1 MTLTLHDAHLLS
13 AAAGV
18 TLATVGSGDA
28 GAAML
33 KALSIVK
40 PGIKP
45 LLADG
50 LLMLSSAKDVPVQTE
65 VEPSLDVLKTNL
77 ERLKQVA
84 IDLLTTAETSQES
97 FQSLEVEGPKQYRL
111 WLSHEEIHLVFWAL
125 CVAQAIDEQQVNKA
139 HEAAMAYSDIRR
151 GVLGK
156 GYEAFQDK
164 FDRVHEQARVDDGE
178 VL

>member
-1 MTLTLHDAHLLS
+1 MTLTLHDARLLS
-13 AAAGV
+13 AAAGL

-33 KALSIVK
+33 KALSLIK

-45 LLADG
+45 LIADS
-50 LLMLSSAKDVPVQTE
+50 LMMLSSVKNVPVQTT
-65 VEPSLDVLKTNL
+65 VEPALNVLQANL

-125 CVAQAIDEQQVNKA
+125 CVAQAIDEQRVNKA
-139 HEAAMAYSDIRR
+139 HEAVMQYSDIRR
-151 GVLGK
+151 GLLGN
-156 GYEAFQDK
+156 GYDAFQAK
-164 FDRVHEQARVDDGE
+164 FDKMHEQARVDDGD
-178 VL
+178 